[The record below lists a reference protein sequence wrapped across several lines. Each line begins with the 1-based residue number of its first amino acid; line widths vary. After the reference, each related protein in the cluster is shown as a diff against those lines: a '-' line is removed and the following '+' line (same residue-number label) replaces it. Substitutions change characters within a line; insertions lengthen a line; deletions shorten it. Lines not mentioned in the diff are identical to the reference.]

1 MFLTPN
7 TKVTIQQGRG
17 AVMAERTRTET
28 RAAPL
33 LLDTIS
39 LKQSHIVLQDVD
51 GSEVSITLDDTID
64 LYQFVKDHLQEIEE
78 RRVAN
83 WQAYLAT
90 VDG

>member
-1 MFLTPN
+1 
-7 TKVTIQQGRG
+7 
-17 AVMAERTRTET
+17 MAERTRTET

-39 LKQSHIVLQDVD
+39 LKQSHIVLQGID
-51 GSEVSITLDDTID
+51 GSAVAITLDDAVD

-78 RRVAN
+78 KREAN

-90 VDG
+90 LDG